1 MDLKITNFFSFFPKH
16 LQDFQNVIAI
26 GPETLPEEQLQIQT
40 IRLENLLN
48 DFYAPTSSN
57 ERKKEIENELTV
69 FNDVNTYLQ
78 LIMYNLDSVSNTYV
92 WYFKASCL
100 EVRKSSRK
108 LSLMD
113 FSNNFFCFCIAEGNN
128 NSNSG

>member
-1 MDLKITNFFSFFPKH
+1 MDLKINLKKKIIKH
-16 LQDFQNVIAI
+16 FQDFQNSIAI

-48 DFYAPTSSN
+48 DFYAPSSSN
-57 ERKKEIENELTV
+57 DRKKEIETELMV

-100 EVRKSSRK
+100 EVN
-108 LSLMD
+108 LT
-113 FSNNFFCFCIAEGNN
+113 
-128 NSNSG
+128 